1 MKYRIGV
8 DVGGTNTDGVL
19 IDPTRAAEQ
28 SRGILA
34 FTKAP
39 TSSNVS
45 EGIEAVIRR
54 VLQSSTTDPSDV
66 ACVSI
71 GTTAFINAVLE
82 ADPRRLC
89 KVAVIRICGPYTR
102 QAPPFIDFPY
112 RLKRLMEGH
121 VGYIDGGIE
130 IDGRPIAPISEGQI
144 QEQCEVIKAKG
155 LSNIVLSGVFS
166 PLDNDGANEYAVRDT
181 VIRILGHT
189 VNVVCSR
196 DVGQLGLI
204 ERENASIL
212 NASILPYARRTIRG
226 ITRAMLTLGIAAPV
240 YITQNDGSLTTAA
253 KAAQLPV
260 RTFAS
265 GPTNSMRGASFLAGL
280 DRQQGLGQSTIVID
294 VGGTTTDVGV
304 LLPTGYPRQAASYIE
319 IAGVRTNFAMAD
331 VQSIALGGGSKI
343 RQTDAGAVLV
353 GPDSVGHQIQTEGM
367 VFGGNV
373 LTSTDIMVAAG
384 KAKVGDPSM
393 VSHLDRTLVEK
404 SIDSINKHIERII
417 DRMKVSPEAIDVLLV
432 GGGGIIAPD
441 RLSGVSQIIRPPFFD
456 VANAVGAA
464 MAKVSFEIDTI
475 VEIKQKPL
483 REIMDDLKSK
493 AIERAIVAGADPSS
507 TRIVEVNNLP
517 VNYVTNQ
524 STRVIIKAAGDL
536 SPSPAHILEDVVSER
551 SYEEEAINEA
561 GKLVDELVEA
571 PDAPVDVDA
580 YRPTI
585 RTDKV
590 WVLSEIDLEWIG
602 EGCNILGAG
611 GGGPSYPAFL
621 MARQLLREGKPILVV
636 DAKNVPQDSLFA
648 RCCFMGSPSVSSER
662 IQGGVEIPAAMQ
674 ALQKFMGF
682 NDFFGTISDEIGGGN
697 GIQPLI
703 MSGMLGKVTIDADLM
718 GRAYPHMWQ
727 SLPGVFGVENGLFP
741 VALADGVGNAIVMS
755 GARDGAVVEA
765 VLRGACT
772 EMGSK
777 AAVTFPP
784 LTRQV
789 CQKYGVA
796 HTVSQAWRMGRAVA
810 LCRQKSNI
818 RDVVTGLLELQNG
831 VCLFAGKIVD
841 VRREVRKGFTWGELV
856 VAPLSNDELEYNG
869 VVSTYQS
876 TYGPNARLVIPFQN
890 ENIYAYVE
898 TSGSEAKKVVAT
910 VPDLITVLDSQK
922 GVALGTPE
930 YRYGLR
936 VTVIALAGDEKWSK
950 TEAGLNG
957 GGPKAFGLD
966 DVPYISVGEYKEPRS
981 VIEEYA

>member
-19 IDPTRAAEQ
+19 IDPTRAAER
-28 SRGILA
+28 SRGVLA
-34 FTKAP
+34 FHKVP
-39 TSSNVS
+39 TTSNVS
-45 EGIEAVIRR
+45 EGIEAAIRQ
-54 VLQSSTTDPSDV
+54 VLHLSASDPSEV

-102 QAPPFIDFPY
+102 QAPPFLDFPR
-112 RLKRLMEGH
+112 RLKRLMDGH
-121 VGYIDGGIE
+121 IGYIDGGIE
-130 IDGRPIAPISEGQI
+130 IDGRPIVPISEEQI
-144 QEQCEVIKAKG
+144 QEQCEIIKSKG
-155 LSNIVLSGVFS
+155 LFNIVLSGVFS
-166 PLDNDGANEYAVRDT
+166 PLDNGGTNEYAVRDT
-181 VIRILGHT
+181 IVGILGPA

-212 NASILPYARRTIRG
+212 NASILPYAQRTIRG
-226 ITRAMLTLGIAAPV
+226 FSRAMLALNIAAPV

-253 KAAQLPV
+253 KAAKLPI

-280 DRQQGLGQSTIVID
+280 DHQRGVGQPAIVID
-294 VGGTTTDVGV
+294 VGGTTTDIGV

-331 VQSIALGGGSKI
+331 VQSIAFGGGSKI
-343 RQTDAGAVLV
+343 RQTDSGAIVV
-353 GPDSVGHQIQTEGM
+353 GPDSVGHQIQSEGM
-367 VFGGNV
+367 VFGGNT
-373 LTSTDIMVAAG
+373 LTTTDIIVAAG
-384 KAKVGDPSM
+384 KARVGDPST

-404 SIDSINKHIERII
+404 SIATINKHLERII

-441 RLSGVSQIIRPPFFD
+441 KLSGISQIIRPPFFD
-456 VANAVGAA
+456 VTNAVGAA
-464 MAKVSFEIDTI
+464 MAKVSYEIDTI
-475 VEIKQKPL
+475 VEIKQKSLP
-483 REIMDDLKSK
+483 EIMDKLKSL
-493 AIERAIVAGADPSS
+493 AIEGAIAAGAEPSS

-536 SPSPAHILEDVVSER
+536 SPSPTHILDAVESER
-551 SYEEEAINEA
+551 RYGDEVLDNGTEPINEHI
-561 GKLVDELVEA
+561 EA
-571 PDAPVDVDA
+571 PESPVDVNT

-585 RTDKV
+585 RADQV

-621 MARQLLREGKPILVV
+621 MARQLLREGKSILVV
-636 DAKNVPQDSLFA
+636 DAVNVPQDALFA

-662 IQGGVEIPAAMQ
+662 IQGGVEILAAMQ
-674 ALQKFMGF
+674 ALKQFMGF
-682 NDFFGTISDEIGGGN
+682 DDFFGTISDEIGGGN

-727 SLPGVFGVENGLFP
+727 SLPGVFGIENGLFP
-741 VALADGVGNAIVMS
+741 VALADGVGNALVM
-755 GARDGAVVEA
+755 GRARNGSAVET

-784 LTRQV
+784 LTRLT

-810 LCRQKSNI
+810 LCRQQSNI
-818 RDVVTGLLELQNG
+818 RDVVAGLLELQNG
-831 VCLFAGKIVD
+831 ACLFTGKIVD
-841 VRREVRKGFTWGELV
+841 VRREVRKGFTWGEV
-856 VAPLSNDELEYNG
+856 VIAPLSNDELEYTG
-869 VVSTYQS
+869 AISTHQV
-876 TYGPNARLVIPFQN
+876 TYGPDARLIVPFQN
-890 ENIYAYVE
+890 ENIYAYIE
-898 TSGSEAKKVVAT
+898 TSGSEAKKIVAV
-910 VPDLITVLDSQK
+910 VPDLITVLDSQQ
-922 GVALGTPE
+922 GVALGTPD

-966 DVPYISVGEYKEPRS
+966 DILYKSVGEYKEPRG